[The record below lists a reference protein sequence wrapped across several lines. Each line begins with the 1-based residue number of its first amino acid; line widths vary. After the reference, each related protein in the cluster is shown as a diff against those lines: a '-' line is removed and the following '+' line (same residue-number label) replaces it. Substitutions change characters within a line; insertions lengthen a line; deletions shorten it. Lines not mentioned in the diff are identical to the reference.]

1 MNLHDADLKSRLVR
15 FLGRKQM
22 PRRFEGKPTAMDDE
36 IAALAGV
43 LARNAPRNTDAL
55 SAWWPIFEAKLGE
68 ICGSMWPTEKEI
80 RDAGKAT
87 TQEAPRPDG
96 VRFDG
101 LDMRDIA
108 IAARRMARG
117 EPVGEGYLW
126 GRLAVEMIAEGLVV
140 RETMEAYRKAAFL
153 NRLGSNH
160 PTEDARQEALAKA
173 RAWEAEAKDRHEAA
187 KQIWGQRN
195 DQRQRREVKMPNKAA
210 GTTKD

>member
-1 MNLHDADLKSRLVR
+1 MSLHDADLKSRLVR

-22 PRRFEGKPTAMDDE
+22 PRRFEGNPTAMDDE

-43 LARNAPRNTDAL
+43 LARNAPRNADAL
-55 SAWWPIFEAKLGE
+55 AAWWPIFEAKLGE

-87 TQEAPRPDG
+87 TREAPRPEG
-96 VRFDG
+96 VKFDG

-126 GRLAVEMIAEGLVV
+126 GRMAVEMIAERLVD
-140 RETMEAYRKAAFL
+140 EPTMSRYRSGAFFARKDAYGEAAAL
-153 NRLGSNH
+153 
-160 PTEDARQEALAKA
+160 
-173 RAWEAEAKDRHEAA
+173 AWEAEAKDRHEAA
-187 KQIWGQRN
+187 KEIWGQRN
-195 DQRQRREVKMPNKAA
+195 DQRQRREVNIPNKSIGSA
-210 GTTKD
+210 KD